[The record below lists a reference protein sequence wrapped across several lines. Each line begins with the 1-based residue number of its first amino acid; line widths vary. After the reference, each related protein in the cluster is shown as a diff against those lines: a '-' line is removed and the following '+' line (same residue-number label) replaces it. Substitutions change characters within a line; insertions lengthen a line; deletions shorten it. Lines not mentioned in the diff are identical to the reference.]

1 MFSSY
6 ETFELI
12 KELAKKRRKSL
23 NQVEEDLGYGRNT
36 LYKIKNSTTNVER
49 ISEIADYF
57 NVSTDYLLGR
67 TDDPTINRGDDDV
80 QTFFRLDLSKVP
92 EHKRADVEK
101 AMEQYMRF
109 LLRDM
114 ED

>member
-1 MFSSY
+1 MS
-6 ETFELI
+6 TFERI
-12 KELAKKRRKSL
+12 KQLAKRKGKNVKEVAIELGFGENLFYKWNKQSPNSDSL
-23 NQVEEDLGYGRNT
+23 QAV
-36 LYKIKNSTTNVER
+36 
-49 ISEIADYF
+49 ADYF
-57 NVSTDYLLGR
+57 DVSVDYLLGR
-67 TDDPTINRGDDDV
+67 TDDPTIRKGDDDV
-80 QTFFRLDLSKVP
+80 QTFFRLDLTKVP